1 MSADHPCRAT
11 YYGANGWLL
20 EIAGLRVLVD
30 PWLVGSLV
38 FPPGP
43 WLFEGTMAAPWPIPE
58 QLDLLLLTQG
68 LPDHCHRPTLE
79 RLDRQ
84 LPVVGSTQA
93 AQTVR
98 ELGFQQVEAL
108 RPGED
113 TAVATPGGE
122 ALRIEATA
130 GAPVPLVENGYLLS
144 HSSASL
150 YLEPHGF
157 LPGPEQLPP
166 RPLDVVIT
174 PVVDL
179 GLPLAGAF
187 VKGRSVL
194 PELLERFQPHTV
206 LASTSGG
213 AVRYSGLLSRVLWQK
228 GSAAEAAAVAAA
240 QTGAGGNGNA
250 GDAEAGCRL
259 IDPIPGQ
266 PITLTGP
273 R

>member
-1 MSADHPCRAT
+1 MSPASSQPAPAFNAT
-11 YYGANGWLL
+11 YFGANGWLL

-30 PWLVGSLV
+30 PWLVGPLV

-43 WLFEGTMAAPWPIPE
+43 WLFQGKMSAPWPLPE
-58 QLDLLLLTQG
+58 GLDLLLLTQG

-79 RLDRQ
+79 LLDRR
-84 LPVVGSTQA
+84 LPVVGSAQA
-93 AQTVR
+93 AQKVR

-108 RPGED
+108 RPGES
-113 TAVATPGGE
+113 TTVATPSGE
-122 ALRIEATA
+122 DLRIEATA
-130 GAPVPLVENGYLLS
+130 GAPVPVVENGYLLS

-166 RPLDVVIT
+166 RPLDAVIT

-179 GLPLAGAF
+179 GLPVAGAF

-194 PELLERFQPHTV
+194 PELLERFQPHNV

-213 AVRYSGLLSRVLWQK
+213 DVRYSGLLSRVLWQR
-228 GSAAEAAAVAAA
+228 GSVPEAEALAA
-240 QTGAGGNGNA
+240 GSGP
-250 GDAEAGCRL
+250 GCRL

-266 PITLTGP
+266 PIPLSRP
-273 R
+273 D